1 MRVIGLSIVS
11 LINFTPHRWYFTIFV
26 EADTFLCYTVVKN
39 ASRAGNDLHTFSKNV
54 THYETFLLRGQSA
67 VGAAEIVPSADGL
80 RTGDV

>member
-1 MRVIGLSIVS
+1 MEV
-11 LINFTPHRWYFTIFV
+11 
-26 EADTFLCYTVVKN
+26 DTFLCYTVVKN

-54 THYETFLLRGQSA
+54 THYDTFLLRGQSAVGAAA